1 MGRFDGKTVMI
12 TGGARGQGR
21 SHAISFA
28 REGADIITC
37 DIVHDVG
44 SVPYPLARPEDLAET
59 GRLVEELDRRCLT
72 VKADVRQADE
82 ISAVVQA
89 GLAEFGK
96 IDILIANAG
105 IVSFSPVWE
114 INDDAWHEMIDINL
128 SGVFKTVR
136 AVVPHMIKRGTGR
149 IIATSSMGGKTG
161 NPNLGHYVASKWG
174 VIGLVKTLALELAEK
189 GITVNAVCPSN
200 VSSPM
205 IHNEAVYK
213 LFRPDLEK
221 PTTEDV
227 SPVFAAGNRIPVP
240 WVNASYVSRAMMYL
254 ASDDAMYI
262 TGSTLDVG
270 CGWTALMP

>member
-1 MGRFDGKTVMI
+1 MGRFDGKIVMI

-28 REGADIITC
+28 REGADIVTC

-59 GRLVEELDRRCLT
+59 GRLVEELDRRCIT
-72 VKADVRQADE
+72 VEADVRQADD
-82 ISAVVQA
+82 ISTVVQA

-105 IVSFSPVWE
+105 IVNFSPVWE
-114 INDDAWHEMIDINL
+114 ISDDAWHDMIDINL

-136 AVVPHMIKRGTGR
+136 AVVPHMIERGTGR
-149 IIATSSMGGKTG
+149 VIATSSMGGKTG

-213 LFRPDLEK
+213 LFRPDLEN

-240 WVNASYVSRAMMYL
+240 WVDPSYVSRAMMYL